1 MPVKHLP
8 SLTPANSDSKSY
20 KGNSTKLHT
29 YSPASLPRV
38 MSGFPHYPRGYN
50 TSPDEQDASS
60 EHLFDPSQQFPTFIP
75 YPEQIWDAP
84 EHVGD
89 YNFTIDTSAVAPNSG
104 IANYD
109 YPPTQAPY
117 PTTPQ
122 WPHHAP
128 RRASE
133 AVTSLSHPGWGVDPH
148 RRASEGSIAS
158 SAGHPSSSAYVLP
171 DFDEASFAF
180 NNPYHGYP
188 GQHVSPAASTD
199 LLLSPSGYG
208 SQHVSP
214 HTTPPLHLT
223 PPTTPGGSQSHLT
236 ASPSP
241 DLQSPLLP
249 YLQQQPLPKQE
260 ERSAPVYTHRD
271 QLQFFKDALSLP
283 SAGVSGPFVPQLM
296 YKPHT
301 NSDRRRYVEEVD
313 MEPPIHFW
321 VENPSEC
328 GIPLS
333 DALHSRVRRLLK
345 RDETVFEGRGP
356 SVSIRLEWP
365 GYRQWSRQIPTKDF
379 RSPPGPITRAKL
391 AKNVAKCVQR
401 FIQERHTQPME
412 DDADARW
419 RVGPGPNQI
428 KLEDLVLVSIHHVSM
443 GSWQPH
449 LRLRRPL

>member
-1 MPVKHLP
+1 
-8 SLTPANSDSKSY
+8 
-20 KGNSTKLHT
+20 
-29 YSPASLPRV
+29 
-38 MSGFPHYPRGYN
+38 MSGYHNYPHGYSTDDQNASEQELFQDAVQQHYPTHY
-50 TSPDEQDASS
+50 AS
-60 EHLFDPSQQFPTFIP
+60 
-75 YPEQIWDAP
+75 YPAQLWPAAT
-84 EHVGD
+84 GD
-89 YNFTIDTSAVAPNSG
+89 YNIRVDTSAVLDHGPDPGILNSG
-104 IANYD
+104 YT
-109 YPPTQAPY
+109 PVQSSY
-117 PTTPQ
+117 PTASQQQ
-122 WPHHAP
+122 WPQLP
-128 RRASE
+128 GSGGRR
-133 AVTSLSHPGWGVDPH
+133 TSS
-148 RRASEGSIAS
+148 GSIHSIGEPVAP
-158 SAGHPSSSAYVLP
+158 AGGYILP
-171 DFDEASFAF
+171 DYGTAETAPFTYGAPFS
-180 NNPYHGYP
+180 GYP
-188 GQHVSPAASTD
+188 HGQHVSPTGSTAD

-208 SQHVSP
+208 SGSQHVSP
-214 HTTPPLHLT
+214 HNTPPLHLT
-223 PPTTPGGSQSHLT
+223 PPTTPGGSQGGFNP
-236 ASPSP
+236 SPSP
-241 DLQSPLLP
+241 DLHSPLLP
-249 YLQQQPLPKQE
+249 FPQPQQPKTE
-260 ERSAPVYTHRD
+260 ERTQPLYTHRD

-283 SAGVSGPFVPQLM
+283 AAGVSGPFVPQLM

-313 MEPPIHFW
+313 MEAPIHFW

-401 FIQERHTQPME
+401 FIQERHGQPME

>member
-1 MPVKHLP
+1 MPAMRLSP
-8 SLTPANSDSKSY
+8 PPLQPLTPARNTTKPFI
-20 KGNSTKLHT
+20 GNSGKLHIHT
-29 YSPASLPRV
+29 SSSLPRF
-38 MSGFPHYPRGYN
+38 MSGYHHYPHGYS
-50 TSPDEQDASS
+50 TDEHDASA
-60 EHLFDPSQQFPTFIP
+60 EDLFQDPGQQFPSHFAP
-75 YPEQIWDAP
+75 YPEQLWPAP
-84 EHVGD
+84 IADDH
-89 YNFTIDTSAVAPNSG
+89 YHIQIDTSAVLGHGPNPG
-104 IANYD
+104 ILNPGYTPVQSSYA
-109 YPPTQAPY
+109 
-117 PTTPQ
+117 TTSQHQQQHWGPEHQ
-122 WPHHAP
+122 P
-128 RRASE
+128 RRGS
-133 AVTSLSHPGWGVDPH
+133 S
-148 RRASEGSIAS
+148 GSIAGS
-158 SAGHPSSSAYVLP
+158 IDSVFLPGDYAAEPFAYGPYPVYPRGPHISPVGSAH
-171 DFDEASFAF
+171 DI
-180 NNPYHGYP
+180 
-188 GQHVSPAASTD
+188 
-199 LLLSPSGYG
+199 LLSPTGYG
-208 SQHVSP
+208 SQNVSP
-214 HTTPPLHLT
+214 HTTPPHLT
-223 PPTTPGGSQSHLT
+223 PPTTPGGSPNSF
-236 ASPSP
+236 APSPSP
-241 DLQSPLLP
+241 DLHSPLLP
-249 YLQQQPLPKQE
+249 FVNVQPKVE
-260 ERSAPVYTHRD
+260 ERAQSLYTHRD

-283 SAGVSGPFVPQLM
+283 AHGVSGPFVPQLM

-313 MEPPIHFW
+313 MEAPIHFW

-401 FIQERHTQPME
+401 FIQERHGQPME

-428 KLEDLVLVSIHHVSM
+428 KLEDLILVSIHHVSM

>member
-1 MPVKHLP
+1 MPEYPEPGHFGYGYGYP
-8 SLTPANSDSKSY
+8 Q
-20 KGNSTKLHT
+20 GQHI
-29 YSPASLPRV
+29 SPA
-38 MSGFPHYPRGYN
+38 
-50 TSPDEQDASS
+50 
-60 EHLFDPSQQFPTFIP
+60 
-75 YPEQIWDAP
+75 
-84 EHVGD
+84 
-89 YNFTIDTSAVAPNSG
+89 
-104 IANYD
+104 
-109 YPPTQAPY
+109 
-117 PTTPQ
+117 
-122 WPHHAP
+122 
-128 RRASE
+128 
-133 AVTSLSHPGWGVDPH
+133 
-148 RRASEGSIAS
+148 GSTEL
-158 SAGHPSSSAYVLP
+158 H
-171 DFDEASFAF
+171 
-180 NNPYHGYP
+180 
-188 GQHVSPAASTD
+188 
-199 LLLSPSGYG
+199 LSPIGYG

-223 PPTTPGGSQSHLT
+223 PPTTPGGSHFSG
-236 ASPSP
+236 SPSP
-241 DLQSPLLP
+241 DLHSPLLP
-249 YLQQQPLPKQE
+249 FAQPKTEERTQPL
-260 ERSAPVYTHRD
+260 YTHRD

-283 SAGVSGPFVPQLM
+283 AAGVPGPFVPQLM

-313 MEPPIHFW
+313 MEAPIHFW

-401 FIQERHTQPME
+401 FIQERHGQPME

-419 RVGPGPNQI
+419 RVGPGPHQI
-428 KLEDLVLVSIHHVSM
+428 KLEDLILVSIHHVSM

>member
-1 MPVKHLP
+1 
-8 SLTPANSDSKSY
+8 
-20 KGNSTKLHT
+20 
-29 YSPASLPRV
+29 
-38 MSGFPHYPRGYN
+38 MSGFHHYPRGYS
-50 TSPDEQDASS
+50 TDENDASP
-60 EHLFDPSQQFPTFIP
+60 EEFFQDPGQNFSSFMP
-75 YPEQIWDAP
+75 YPEALWQAP
-84 EHVGD
+84 APGGE
-89 YNFTIDTSAVAPNSG
+89 YNIHIDTSAVGPNSG
-104 IANYD
+104 IVNPNYT
-109 YPPTQAPY
+109 PVQSSY
-117 PTTPQ
+117 PTTSQQQ
-122 WPHHAP
+122 WPQLP
-128 RRASE
+128 RRTSE
-133 AVTSLSHPGWGVDPH
+133 GVTSLSQHWPIDIP
-148 RRASEGSIAS
+148 RRSSEGSAAS
-158 SAGHPSSSAYVLP
+158 SLDHASGPAYVLP
-171 DFDEASFAF
+171 EYAEPGPFAF
-180 NNPYHGYP
+180 SPYQGYLHD
-188 GQHVSPAASTD
+188 QHISPTEHISPVGSAED
-199 LLLSPSGYG
+199 LLSVGYG
-208 SQHVSP
+208 SQHHSP

-223 PPTTPGGSQSHLT
+223 PPTTPGSQGHHSFT

-241 DLQSPLLP
+241 DMSHSPLLP
-249 YLQQQPLPKQE
+249 FAQQQPQTRSE
-260 ERSAPVYTHRD
+260 ERTQPLYTHRD

-313 MEPPIHFW
+313 MEAPIHFW

-401 FIQERHTQPME
+401 FIQERHGQPME

-428 KLEDLVLVSIHHVSM
+428 KLEDLILVSIHHVSM